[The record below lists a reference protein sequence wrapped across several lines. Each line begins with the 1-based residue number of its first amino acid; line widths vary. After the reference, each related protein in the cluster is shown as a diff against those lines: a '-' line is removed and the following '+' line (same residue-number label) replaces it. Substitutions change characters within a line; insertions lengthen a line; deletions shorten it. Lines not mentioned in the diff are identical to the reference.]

1 MIKLSD
7 VNRFSL
13 CLLFRTGIRG
23 EGIKEIS
30 TRVNRKERRE
40 RERAK
45 KKRTKKVG
53 KEKVRQLERGGGRNS
68 AAKERRRGG
77 GGGGKG
83 RIKEGK
89 EKKKETKNPPQLVK
103 GLRSVRLSYTPPR
116 PSFHVS
122 VSAGIGHAITRRIKM
137 EAA

>member
-1 MIKLSD
+1 M
-7 VNRFSL
+7 
-13 CLLFRTGIRG
+13 
-23 EGIKEIS
+23 
-30 TRVNRKERRE
+30 
-40 RERAK
+40 
-45 KKRTKKVG
+45 
-53 KEKVRQLERGGGRNS
+53 ERGGGRNS
-68 AAKERRRGG
+68 AAKERRR

>member
-77 GGGGKG
+77 GGGG
-83 RIKEGK
+83 
-89 EKKKETKNPPQLVK
+89 
-103 GLRSVRLSYTPPR
+103 
-116 PSFHVS
+116 
-122 VSAGIGHAITRRIKM
+122 
-137 EAA
+137 